1 MINFI
6 TSNYLSILIIVMIIV
21 FALIGRYVD
30 KIDFFASYKDKPK
43 KKVDLK
49 KAEENFEKQTEGELS
64 FELPEGMKDDKET
77 QEGYNNLD
85 EALFAPIEGVSEYN
99 SLNKE
104 LSSVLSKK
112 DLIDDDL
119 LSDIEHLSLDKTQ
132 RYNFGDI
139 PDLDDVELPKIK
151 KEEEPKD
158 IWKF

>member
-6 TSNYLSILIIVMIIV
+6 TSNYLSILIVVMIII
-21 FALIGRYVD
+21 FALIGKYVD
-30 KIDFFASYKDKPK
+30 KMNFFASYKDKPK
-43 KKVDLK
+43 NKIDLS
-49 KAEENFEKQTEGELS
+49 KAEENFEKQLNGEDLS
-64 FELPEGMKDDKET
+64 FETPEGFGEEEQT
-77 QEGYNNLD
+77 GYNNLD
-85 EALFAPIEGVSEYN
+85 EALFAPIDGVNEYN

-104 LSSVLSKK
+104 VSSVLSKK

-151 KEEEPKD
+151 KEEEPED